1 MDKEIKSF
9 DLSIKDSGEEKG
21 SVEAV
26 FSVYNNQDSD
36 GDVVLPGAVKSGF
49 KDNQVPMVFAHKWD
63 QPIGKGTI
71 TEGEDSAV
79 FKGSFFMET
88 EAGKEAYNLVK
99 SMGDLQQWSFGFR
112 VNDSEMGKLKKD
124 GEDEADVRFLKDLT
138 VYEVSPVLVGANQE
152 TYTLAIKTGEDTIY
166 EKKQS
171 ASVKVA
177 LDEDIFSTEEE
188 AMKRAEELGCSGTHI
203 HEVDGKEVYMP
214 CSTHEAYEEMVAKK
228 QADPEEEEKDSECCG
243 GCKSDEKGV
252 LGHDSFAKAEPEE
265 EGEEEKAYH
274 SCDYGKTGKCAK
286 EGMKEENLEVSESD
300 SSMSGKRFS
309 EEIKDVLAALEDL
322 IVRTK
327 AIGLLREKDGRKL
340 SDKATQAL
348 RAVQEDLNDAWEELD
363 EVISQVGT
371 MPEVEEEMETIT
383 EEEATEVEAPAEEIS
398 EDVEIEEA
406 EVEVTEEV
414 EEATEEVEDEV
425 VDDEIDEVILQAQV
439 NLTESL
445 IAEQELEEN

>member
-112 VNDSEMGKLKKD
+112 VNDSEMGKLQKD
-124 GEDEADVRFLKDLT
+124 GEEEADVRYLKDLT

-152 TYTLAIKTGEDTIY
+152 TYTLAIKTGEDTVY
-166 EKKQS
+166 EKKET
-171 ASVKVA
+171 K
-177 LDEDIFSTEEE
+177 TEEKAALEQDMFETVGE
-188 AMKRAEELGCSGTHI
+188 AVARAKELGCDGSHV

-214 CSTHEAYEEMVAKK
+214 CATHEDYEKIIAEK

-243 GCKSDEKGV
+243 GCKSDDAVLSNDTLIEEK
-252 LGHDSFAKAEPEE
+252 PEE
-265 EGEEEKAYH
+265 EEKGYGK
-274 SCDYGKTGKCAK
+274 CDYDKSGKCAK
-286 EGMKEENLEVSESD
+286 EGMKEEEVSESD

-327 AIGLLREKDGRKL
+327 AIGILREKDGRKL

-371 MPEVEEEMETIT
+371 MPEVEDEMETIA
-383 EEEATEVEAPAEEIS
+383 EEEATEVEAPEEVS

-406 EVEVTEEV
+406 EVEVVEEV
-414 EEATEEVEDEV
+414 EESTEEVEDEV

>member
-9 DLSIKDSGEEKG
+9 DLSIKDSGEQKG

-124 GEDEADVRFLKDLT
+124 GEEEADVRYLKDLT

-152 TYTLAIKTGEDTIY
+152 TYTLAIKTGEDTVY

-188 AMKRAEELGCSGTHI
+188 AMKRAEELGCEGTHV

-265 EGEEEKAYH
+265 EEKKYGN
-274 SCDYGKTGKCAK
+274 CDYGDTGKCAK
-286 EGMKEENLEVSESD
+286 EGKKEEEVSESD

-327 AIGLLREKDGRKL
+327 AIGILREKDGRKL

-363 EVISQVGT
+363 EVIAQVGT

-383 EEEATEVEAPAEEIS
+383 EEEATEVEAPEEIT

-406 EVEVTEEV
+406 EVEVVEEV
-414 EEATEEVEDEV
+414 EEATEEVEEEVIDDEV
-425 VDDEIDEVILQAQV
+425 EDIILQAQV

-445 IAEQELEEN
+445 IAEQELEDN

>member
-152 TYTLAIKTGEDTIY
+152 TYTLAIKTGEDTVY
-166 EKKQS
+166 EKKETKTEAKAALEQDMFETVGE
-171 ASVKVA
+171 AVA
-177 LDEDIFSTEEE
+177 
-188 AMKRAEELGCSGTHI
+188 RAKELGCDGSHV

-214 CSTHEAYEEMVAKK
+214 CATHEDYEKIIAEK

-243 GCKSDEKGV
+243 GCKSDDAV
-252 LGHDSFAKAEPEE
+252 LSNETMIEEEPE
-265 EGEEEKAYH
+265 EEEKAYH

-286 EGMKEENLEVSESD
+286 EGKKEEEVSESD

-327 AIGLLREKDGRKL
+327 AIGILREKDGRKL

-371 MPEVEEEMETIT
+371 MPEVEEEMETIA
-383 EEEATEVEAPAEEIS
+383 EEEATEVEAPEEVS

-406 EVEVTEEV
+406 EVEVVEEV

>member
-124 GEDEADVRFLKDLT
+124 GEDEADVRYLKDLT

-152 TYTLAIKTGEDTIY
+152 TYTLAIKTGEDTVY
-166 EKKQS
+166 EKKET
-171 ASVKVA
+171 K
-177 LDEDIFSTEEE
+177 TEEKAALEQDMFETVGE
-188 AMKRAEELGCSGTHI
+188 AVARAKELGCDGSHV

-214 CSTHEAYEEMVAKK
+214 CATHEDYEKIIAEK
-228 QADPEEEEKDSECCG
+228 QAEPEEEEEKDSECCG

-286 EGMKEENLEVSESD
+286 EGKKEEEVSESD

-371 MPEVEEEMETIT
+371 MPEVEEEMEAIT
-383 EEEATEVEAPAEEIS
+383 EEEATEVEAPEEVS

-406 EVEVTEEV
+406 EVEVVEEVEESTEEV
-414 EEATEEVEDEV
+414 EEEV

>member
-9 DLSIKDSGEEKG
+9 DLSIKDSGEQKG

-124 GEDEADVRFLKDLT
+124 GEEEADVRYLKDLT

-152 TYTLAIKTGEDTIY
+152 TYTLAIKTGEDTVY

-228 QADPEEEEKDSECCG
+228 QAEPEEEEKDSECCG

-265 EGEEEKAYH
+265 EEKKYGN
-274 SCDYGKTGKCAK
+274 CDYGDTGKCAK
-286 EGMKEENLEVSESD
+286 EGKKEEEVSESD

-327 AIGLLREKDGRKL
+327 AIGILREKDGRKL

-363 EVISQVGT
+363 EVIAQVGT

-383 EEEATEVEAPAEEIS
+383 EEEATEVEAPEEVT

-406 EVEVTEEV
+406 EVEVVEEV
-414 EEATEEVEDEV
+414 EEATEEVEEEVIDDEV
-425 VDDEIDEVILQAQV
+425 EDIILQAQV

-445 IAEQELEEN
+445 IAEQELEDN

>member
-21 SVEAV
+21 NVEAV
-26 FSVYNNQDSD
+26 FSVFNNQDSD

-71 TEGEDSAV
+71 EEGEESAV

-112 VNDSEMGKLKKD
+112 VNDSEMGKLQKD

-152 TYTLAIKTGEDTIY
+152 TYTLAIKTGEDTVY
-166 EKKQS
+166 EKKETKTEEEE
-171 ASVKVA
+171 KVA
-177 LDEDIFSTEEE
+177 LEGDMFTTPGE
-188 AMKRAEELGCSGTHI
+188 AIKRAEELGCSGSHV

-214 CSTHEAYEEMVAKK
+214 CATHEDYEKLVAEK
-228 QADPEEEEKDSECCG
+228 QADPEEEEEKDSECCG
-243 GCKSDEKGV
+243 GNCKSDEAV
-252 LGHDSFAKAEPEE
+252 LSNDTLIEEKPE
-265 EGEEEKAYH
+265 EEEKAYH
-274 SCDYGKTGKCAK
+274 KCDYGETGKCAK
-286 EGMKEENLEVSESD
+286 EGMKEEEVSEND
-300 SSMSGKRFS
+300 SGVSGKRFS

-371 MPEVEEEMETIT
+371 VPEVEEEIEAIN
-383 EEEATEVEAPAEEIS
+383 EEEATEVEVTEEIS
-398 EDVEIEEA
+398 EETEIEEA
-406 EVEVTEEV
+406 EAPVEEVAVEEETEEA
-414 EEATEEVEDEV
+414 EETVED
-425 VDDEIDEVILQAQV
+425 DGIDEVILEAQINV
-439 NLTESL
+439 TESL
-445 IAEQELEEN
+445 IAEQELEDE

>member
-112 VNDSEMGKLKKD
+112 VNDSEMGKLQKD
-124 GEDEADVRFLKDLT
+124 GEDEADVRYLKDLT

-152 TYTLAIKTGEDTIY
+152 TYTLAIKTGEDTVY
-166 EKKQS
+166 EKKETKTEAKAALEQDMFETVGE
-171 ASVKVA
+171 AVA
-177 LDEDIFSTEEE
+177 
-188 AMKRAEELGCSGTHI
+188 RAKELGCDGSHV

-214 CSTHEAYEEMVAKK
+214 CATHEDYEKIIAEK

-243 GCKSDEKGV
+243 GCKSDDAVLSNETMIEEK
-252 LGHDSFAKAEPEE
+252 PE
-265 EGEEEKAYH
+265 EEEKAYH
-274 SCDYGKTGKCAK
+274 TCDYGKTGKCAK
-286 EGMKEENLEVSESD
+286 EGKKEEEVSEND

-327 AIGLLREKDGRKL
+327 AIGILREKDGRKL

-371 MPEVEEEMETIT
+371 MPEVEDEMETIA
-383 EEEATEVEAPAEEIS
+383 EEEATEVEAPEEVS

-406 EVEVTEEV
+406 EVEVVEEV
-414 EEATEEVEDEV
+414 EESTEEVEDEV